1 MLKSMIYKEWIKV
14 RWFLIGSV
22 IAGLLVVAYMF
33 MNIQRSITFSGANN
47 VWYGILFMNDQ
58 FFSLLKYI
66 PLLIGIGV
74 GVSQYFPETVSK
86 RIKLTFHLPINENK
100 ALLMMLGFGV
110 ISLLATFVLHFVV
123 FWMLSNSFFGS
134 EITIAALISI
144 IPWFMS
150 GLAAYFMVALVVLE
164 PIWKYRILY
173 AFAAIIFVPL
183 YLKPGMIG
191 AYATINIQLA
201 LLTVLISVSLLFSA
215 YRFRKGEM

>member
-14 RWFLIGSV
+14 RWILIGSAV
-22 IAGLLVVAYMF
+22 AGLLVTAYIF
-33 MNIQRSITFSGANN
+33 MNIQRSITFGGANN

-66 PLLIGIGV
+66 PLLVGV
-74 GVSQYFPETVSK
+74 GAGVAQYFPETVSK

-110 ISLLATFVLHFVV
+110 LSLFAIYLLHFVV
-123 FWMLSNSFFGS
+123 FWILSNSYFGS
-134 EITIAALISI
+134 EITFSVMTSI
-144 IPWFMS
+144 TPWFLS

-164 PIWKYRILY
+164 PIWKFRILY
-173 AFAAIIFVPL
+173 SFAAIIFVPL
-183 YLKPGMIG
+183 YLKSGMIG

>member
-33 MNIQRSITFSGANN
+33 MNMQRSITFSGANN
-47 VWYGILFMNDQ
+47 VWYGILFMNNQ

-66 PLLIGIGV
+66 PLLIGVGV
-74 GVSQYFPETVSK
+74 GVAQYFPETVSK

-110 ISLLATFVLHFVV
+110 ISLVATFVLQFFV
-123 FWMLSNSFFGS
+123 FWVLSNSFFGS

-144 IPWFMS
+144 IPWFLS
-150 GLAAYFMVALVVLE
+150 GLAAYFMVALIVLE
-164 PIWKYRILY
+164 PIWKFRIFY
-173 AFAAIIFVPL
+173 SFAAVIFVPL
-183 YLKPGMIG
+183 YLKSGMIG